1 MSPEVP
7 SVDGG
12 RPAAPTA
19 QAGEKVH
26 TALLVPAVAST
37 AVVSALTFV
46 SLADWLEALIDWWA
60 SHGGVVTVAA
70 PAIGGALAVLV
81 VHLARS
87 TPGTTDVYVL
97 GLQRERFDVRSAPAR
112 VAALVLGVGSG
123 VPLGYEGPAVYFG
136 GALGAAVPQWRRWP
150 ERPFVLAAATAAV
163 AVVIDAP
170 LAAALFAVEVARRG
184 RPGTRDLLPL
194 AAGATAAWAVLR
206 GMGEPGGLLA
216 ASAPAVT
223 PQVVVAG
230 ALIGLL
236 GGAVGRMFAH
246 SVRWA
251 KRFTLPLRVRLLLV
265 PTALVLLLGA
275 GQLLSGGAPAL
286 FGPGLQLVDYA
297 DGGDV
302 AVSALLLVLFI
313 GAVVAMVAGGVVGG
327 LFLPMLAIG
336 ATVGLLVGATV
347 LPDLADG
354 AVVAFGASAVLAAAY
369 GCPLTAV
376 ALAASRLGW
385 SPALAVAVVAVA
397 LARGAAGRASVSVY
411 QG

>member
-7 SVDGG
+7 SVEGD
-12 RPAAPTA
+12 RPAASTA
-19 QAGEKVH
+19 PPGGRVH
-26 TALLVPAVAST
+26 LALLVPAVAAT
-37 AVVSALTFV
+37 AAVSALTFV
-46 SLADWLEALIDWWA
+46 SLADWLEALIGWWA
-60 SHGGVVTVAA
+60 SHGGIVTVAA
-70 PAIGGALAVLV
+70 PAIGGVLAVLV
-81 VHLARS
+81 IHLARS

-112 VAALVLGVGSG
+112 VAAIVLGVGSG

-136 GALGAAVPQWRRWP
+136 GALGAAAPQWRRWP

-184 RPGTRDLLPL
+184 RPGGRDLLPL

-206 GMGEPGGLLA
+206 GMGEPGGVLGS
-216 ASAPAVT
+216 SAPAVT
-223 PQVVVAG
+223 PQVAVAG

-236 GGAVGRMFAH
+236 GGAVGRLFAH
-246 SVRWA
+246 AVRWA
-251 KRFTLPLRVRLLLV
+251 ERFPLPLRTRLLLV

-275 GQLLSGGAPAL
+275 GQLLSGGAAAL

-297 DGGDV
+297 DGGDI

-313 GAVVAMVAGGVVGG
+313 AAVVAMVAGGVVGG

-336 ATVGLLVGATV
+336 ATIGLLVGATV
-347 LPDLADG
+347 LPDVADG
-354 AVVAFGASAVLAAAY
+354 AVVAVGASAVLAAAY

-385 SPALAVAVVAVA
+385 SPALALAVVAVA

>member
-1 MSPEVP
+1 MNAEVP
-7 SVDGG
+7 PVEGDRLPAPALPPNRRLHSV
-12 RPAAPTA
+12 
-19 QAGEKVH
+19 
-26 TALLVPAVAST
+26 LLVPAVALT
-37 AVVSALTFV
+37 AVLSALSFV
-46 SLADWLEALIDWWA
+46 GLADWLEALIDWWA
-60 SHGGVVTVAA
+60 TRGSVATVVAPAVGGV
-70 PAIGGALAVLV
+70 LAVLV
-81 VHLARS
+81 IHLARS

-112 VAALVLGVGSG
+112 LVALVVGVGSG

-136 GALGAAVPQWRRWP
+136 GAFGAAVPQWRRWP
-150 ERPFVLAAATAAV
+150 GRPFVLAAATAAV

-184 RPGTRDLLPL
+184 RPGARDLLPL

-206 GMGEPGGLLA
+206 GMGESGGVLG
-216 ASAPAVT
+216 ASAPVVT

-230 ALIGLL
+230 VLIGLL
-236 GGAVGRMFAH
+236 GGSVGRVFADA
-246 SVRWA
+246 VRWA
-251 KRFTLPLRVRLLLV
+251 KRASLPLRARLLLV
-265 PTALVLLLGA
+265 PMALVVLLGA

-286 FGPGLQLVDYA
+286 FGPGLRLVDVA

-302 AVSALLLVLFI
+302 AVSALLLVMFI

-385 SPALAVAVVAVA
+385 SPALAVAVLAVA
-397 LARGAAGRASVSVY
+397 LARGVAGRSSVSVY